1 MQQSMEIKKSRKILN
16 MLLSSKDIKV
26 INKNPTKLYNLKNK
40 VQHLM
45 GQIGQKGQNRMKL
58 SMISKPISTSP
69 RLTKDW
75 L

>member
-58 SMISKPISTSP
+58 SMISKPISTV
-69 RLTKDW
+69 RTE
-75 L
+75 